1 MRLFIKA
8 GGRDKLISKAKDGG
22 GFQTVELM
30 VTNNFEL
37 AVPEPERQYWVELY
51 PSWDTQTLK
60 VDAFESGCLMGLIM
74 QAEGGARLTLG
85 GVWKQLVAHKK
96 TAEEEAGVTKEILPG
111 GMIRIR
117 DRDGN
122 VIIRAPLPYE
132 AEGN

>member
-22 GFQTVELM
+22 GFQTVEVM
-30 VTNNFEL
+30 VTDNFEL
-37 AVPEPERQYWVELY
+37 AVPEPERRYWVELY

-85 GVWKQLVAHKK
+85 GVWKQLVALKK

>member
-8 GGRDKLISKAKDGG
+8 GGREKLISKAKDGG
-22 GFQTVELM
+22 GFQTVEVM
-30 VTNNFEL
+30 VTDNFEM
-37 AVPEPERQYWVELY
+37 AVPVPERRYWVELY

-60 VDAFESGCLMGLIM
+60 VSAFEGGCLMGLIT
-74 QAEGGARLTLG
+74 QGDVRARLTLD

-96 TAEEEAGVTKEILPG
+96 AAEEGAAVTKEVLPG

-117 DRDGN
+117 DKDGN

>member
-1 MRLFIKA
+1 MA
-8 GGRDKLISKAKDGG
+8 
-22 GFQTVELM
+22 
-30 VTNNFEL
+30 
-37 AVPEPERQYWVELY
+37 Y
-51 PSWDTQTLK
+51 
-60 VDAFESGCLMGLIM
+60 
-74 QAEGGARLTLG
+74 
-85 GVWKQLVAHKK
+85 KK